1 MMASNNIEGQD
12 LRDCVALYAEGLQA
26 NKPFKSESIVFRD

>member
-12 LRDCVALYAEGLQA
+12 LRNSVALYAEGLFKI
-26 NKPFKSESIVFRD
+26 KPLM

>member
-12 LRDCVALYAEGLQA
+12 LRDCVALYAEGLFKNQA
-26 NKPFKSESIVFRD
+26 VNVESTVCRA